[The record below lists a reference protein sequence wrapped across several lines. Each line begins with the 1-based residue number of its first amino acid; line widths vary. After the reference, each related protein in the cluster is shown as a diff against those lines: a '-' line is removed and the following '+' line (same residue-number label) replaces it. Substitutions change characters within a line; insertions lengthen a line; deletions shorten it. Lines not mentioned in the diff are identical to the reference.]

1 LKYIYN
7 FITIIIIIE
16 FEPNRILA
24 CSPPKFNVY
33 YKNNAEFIFQKII
46 LTYEEL
52 KYFLETYGFETNNL
66 YELNKF
72 GVSTNTI
79 KENKEL

>member
-1 LKYIYN
+1 M
-7 FITIIIIIE
+7 IIE
-16 FEPNRILA
+16 FEPNSILA

-33 YKNNAEFIFQKII
+33 YKNNTEFIFQKII

-52 KYFLETYGFETNNL
+52 KKFLEVYGYETNNL
-66 YELNKF
+66 LELKKF